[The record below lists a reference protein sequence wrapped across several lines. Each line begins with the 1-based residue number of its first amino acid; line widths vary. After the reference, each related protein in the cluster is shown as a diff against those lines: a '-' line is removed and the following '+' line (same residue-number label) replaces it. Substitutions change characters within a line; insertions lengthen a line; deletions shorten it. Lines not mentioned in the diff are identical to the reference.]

1 MENGGIMGFQIKN
14 GILVKYYEEPGITE
28 IVIPKGV
35 RSIGDCA
42 FEWCENLT
50 NIVIPEG
57 VSSIGRMSFQ
67 YCRNLD
73 RILFPASLTAIGGYA
88 FQFCSNLI
96 NLNIPE
102 GITII
107 EDGTFR
113 GCKKLTSIIISE
125 GITSIGKEAFSWCES
140 LTSLVLPEGITSIG
154 DEAFR
159 MCTSLTSIIIPASVT
174 NIGGMA
180 FRNCSSISNI
190 LIPDNVTTIG
200 DGAFEDCYSLTSVLI
215 PQGVMCIGNKMF
227 RLCKNLVNI
236 TIPAS
241 MNIIGDEAFY
251 GCTGLASIVI
261 PASITSIGKDAFW
274 YCPKLKEVH
283 GILSLINNGCKI
295 HVTTFTWLLENIWN
309 GPEFL
314 SETAQVYL
322 TNPGKAV
329 NQICESRLFEDCA
342 ATADVMLGLIEV
354 NLSNASA
361 LKKISTFALT
371 CGGELPREKL
381 IAIYDAL
388 KEIGAKPAMQ
398 LLEKAVQSDSAPT
411 LGGGTDHPI
420 EAICL
425 KRFKEAVVDKGL
437 KDYGI
442 SPKLFE
448 GVHYKSSKTLAPAF
462 VIKCAIF
469 PYMQKLKELPRSIGG
484 YQTDFVE
491 VEPDSQIDEIAAT
504 LEREDLQ
511 ALLGDL
517 IFKFDPFKWRLLL
530 PYCRYGSG
538 KQINAL
544 APWAKKWAVW
554 GDYDAAGRRFI
565 IVLHGAMMLNESREA
580 MFLVE
585 KWGLLDEYA
594 RIRNTTADV
603 LRDTVLTEFGLDED
617 GSKRYDLGNAVIAAS
632 ILQDLSV
639 SLFNETTSK
648 EVKSLPKRGANP
660 EKYAAASKDFAD
672 LKKNIKNAVK
682 SRVERLKENF
692 VSGRELKAADWKA
705 SYLNNY
711 VLKRVASLLVW
722 QWKNEESTTR
732 FMLTVDG
739 TFIGCNGQP
748 VEVSDVGSIA
758 VAHPVEI
765 PAEELECWKTLLTDQ
780 QIAQPFVQIFEPIC
794 DMDSSVVVAQYE
806 GIELPMFLLRGL
818 AKEGVND
825 IDFMYEGGWLHIQ
838 GKAITINANVISG
851 GYFYTERAIPFDA
864 IVRLNKVKIEGTPR
878 AVNHEIYA
886 MDKALIENR
895 VRNGDIAAVQ
905 ASSRVITA
913 KTVQH
918 LIDVSIQVE
927 QMEVTAWLMNYKNDH
942 FPYTFADLEL

>member
-1 MENGGIMGFQIKN
+1 MGFQIEN
-14 GILVKYYEEPGITE
+14 GVLVKYTEEPGITE
-28 IVIPKGV
+28 VAIPEGVI
-35 RSIGDCA
+35 SIGDRA

-57 VSSIGRMSFQ
+57 VISIGRMSFQ

-96 NLNIPE
+96 NLNIAE

-241 MNIIGDEAFY
+241 VNSIGDEAFY

-283 GILSLINNGCKI
+283 CILSLINNGCKI
-295 HVTTFTWLLENIWN
+295 HVSTYTWLVENIWN
-309 GPEFL
+309 GPEYL

-329 NQICESRLFEDCA
+329 NEICESRLFEDFT
-342 ATADVMLGLIEV
+342 ATADVMLGLIET
-354 NLSNASA
+354 NKSNASA
-361 LKKISTFALT
+361 LKKIATFAST

-381 IAIYDAL
+381 IAIYEAL
-388 KEIGAKPAMQ
+388 KEIGAKPAVK

-411 LGGGTDHPI
+411 LEGGTGHPI
-420 EAICL
+420 EAFCL

-491 VEPDSQIDEIAAT
+491 VEPDPQIDEIAKT
-504 LEREDLQ
+504 LEREELQ
-511 ALLGDL
+511 ELLQSL
-517 IFKFDPFKWRLLL
+517 IHQFDPFKWRLLL

-538 KQINAL
+538 KQMNAI
-544 APWAKKWAVW
+544 AAMIKKWQVW
-554 GDYDAAGRRFI
+554 GDFDAAGRRFI
-565 IVLHGAMMLNESREA
+565 IVLHGAMMLSDTREA
-580 MFLVE
+580 MFLME
-585 KWGLLDEYA
+585 KWGMFDAYA
-594 RIRNTTADV
+594 RTRNTTAEV
-603 LRDTVLTEFGLDED
+603 LRDSVLTEFDLDSD
-617 GSKRYDLGNAVIAAS
+617 GSKHYNLGNSIIAAS
-632 ILQDLSV
+632 INQDLTL
-639 SLFNETTSK
+639 SLFNETTGK
-648 EVKSLPKRGANP
+648 EVKSLPKRGADE
-660 EKYAAASKDFAD
+660 EKYAAASAEFAD

-682 SRVERLKENF
+682 NRVARFKENF
-692 VSGRELKAADWKA
+692 VSPVDVKASDWKS
-705 SYLNNY
+705 SYTKNY
-711 VLKRVASLLVW
+711 VLKRLASLLVW
-722 QWKNEESTTR
+722 QWQHKESAFR
-732 FMLTVDG
+732 FMLEMDG
-739 TFIGCNGQP
+739 IFIDCTGRP
-748 VEVSDVGSIA
+748 VEVADIGSIIL
-758 VAHPVEI
+758 AHPVEI
-765 PAEELECWKTLLTDQ
+765 PTEELDCWKTLLTEK
-780 QIAQPFVQIFEPIC
+780 QIAQPFVQMFEPVC
-794 DMDSSVVVAQYE
+794 ELDPSVVVSQYE

-818 AKEGVND
+818 AKEGVKD
-825 IDFMYEGGWLHIQ
+825 IDFMYEGSWLHIQ
-838 GKAITINANVISG
+838 GKAITINASVISG

-864 IVRLNKVKIEGTPR
+864 VVSLNEVKFVGTPR

-895 VRNGDIAAVQ
+895 VRNGDIVAVE
-905 ASSRVITA
+905 AFSRGITG
-913 KTVQH
+913 KTIQD
-918 LIDVSIQVE
+918 LIDVSMQVD

>member
-1 MENGGIMGFQIKN
+1 MGFQIKN

-159 MCTSLTSIIIPASVT
+159 MCTSLTSIIIPAS
-174 NIGGMA
+174 
-180 FRNCSSISNI
+180 
-190 LIPDNVTTIG
+190 
-200 DGAFEDCYSLTSVLI
+200 
-215 PQGVMCIGNKMF
+215 
-227 RLCKNLVNI
+227 
-236 TIPAS
+236 
-241 MNIIGDEAFY
+241 
-251 GCTGLASIVI
+251 
-261 PASITSIGKDAFW
+261 ITSIGKDAFW

-411 LGGGTDHPI
+411 LEGGTDHPI

-504 LEREDLQ
+504 LEREELQ

-585 KWGLLDEYA
+585 KWGLLD
-594 RIRNTTADV
+594 
-603 LRDTVLTEFGLDED
+603 
-617 GSKRYDLGNAVIAAS
+617 
-632 ILQDLSV
+632 
-639 SLFNETTSK
+639 
-648 EVKSLPKRGANP
+648 
-660 EKYAAASKDFAD
+660 
-672 LKKNIKNAVK
+672 
-682 SRVERLKENF
+682 
-692 VSGRELKAADWKA
+692 
-705 SYLNNY
+705 
-711 VLKRVASLLVW
+711 
-722 QWKNEESTTR
+722 
-732 FMLTVDG
+732 
-739 TFIGCNGQP
+739 
-748 VEVSDVGSIA
+748 
-758 VAHPVEI
+758 
-765 PAEELECWKTLLTDQ
+765 
-780 QIAQPFVQIFEPIC
+780 
-794 DMDSSVVVAQYE
+794 
-806 GIELPMFLLRGL
+806 
-818 AKEGVND
+818 
-825 IDFMYEGGWLHIQ
+825 
-838 GKAITINANVISG
+838 
-851 GYFYTERAIPFDA
+851 
-864 IVRLNKVKIEGTPR
+864 
-878 AVNHEIYA
+878 
-886 MDKALIENR
+886 
-895 VRNGDIAAVQ
+895 
-905 ASSRVITA
+905 
-913 KTVQH
+913 
-918 LIDVSIQVE
+918 
-927 QMEVTAWLMNYKNDH
+927 
-942 FPYTFADLEL
+942 